1 MYLKALS
8 PILLTVNLQN
18 ALFSE
23 VAAIALASMHIWQ
36 RALAQYNIQYE
47 SLGEN
52 TSILIEGEFREV
64 PW

>member
-52 TSILIEGEFREV
+52 TSILMEGEFREV
-64 PW
+64 P

>member
-64 PW
+64 P

>member
-18 ALFSE
+18 EALFSE

-52 TSILIEGEFREV
+52 TSILMEGEFREV
-64 PW
+64 P